1 MLKGKI
7 VWITGAGTGIGLAGA
22 KALLKEGAIVIMS
35 GRRADVLEREAAK
48 IKENGGKAET
58 EPLDV
63 GDADAVQRV
72 AEAIM
77 KRHGGID
84 ILVNS
89 AGMNTTPRLWSDQT
103 PEGFAEVIRVNLE
116 GTFYCTKAVLP
127 SMRAQKDGLIINVV
141 SWSGIYTSM
150 LAGTAYS
157 ASKRAVVSLTENLNM
172 QECINGIRACALCP
186 GEVATEILNG
196 RPIPVPPEER
206 ARMLQKDDLGETIR
220 WVAAQPPHVCV
231 NQIIISPTWNRG
243 FVRALKS

>member
-1 MLKGKI
+1 MLNGKI

-22 KALLKEGAIVIMS
+22 RALAKEQAIVIMS
-35 GRRADVLEREAAK
+35 GRRVDVLDREAAK

-72 AEAIM
+72 AEAII
-77 KRHGGID
+77 KRHGRVD

-89 AGMNTTPRLWSDQT
+89 AGLNTTPRLWSDQT

-127 SMRAQKDGLIINVV
+127 SMRAQKDGLIVNVV

>member
-1 MLKGKI
+1 MIKGKI

-22 KALLKEGAIVIMS
+22 QALAKEGAIVIMS
-35 GRRADVLEREAAK
+35 GRRADALEREASR
-48 IKENGGKAET
+48 IKEAGGKAET

-63 GDADAVQRV
+63 SDPAAVQRV
-72 AEAIM
+72 AGAIV
-77 KRHGGID
+77 KRHGRVD

-89 AGMNTTPRLWSDQT
+89 AGVNTAPRLWSDQT
-103 PEGFAEVIRVNLE
+103 PEGFDQVIRVNLQ

-141 SWSGIYTSM
+141 SWSGVYTSM

-186 GEVATEILNG
+186 GEVATEILD
-196 RPIPVPPEER
+196 RRPVPVSPEER

-231 NQIIISPTWNRG
+231 NQMIISPTWNRG
-243 FVRALKS
+243 YIRALKS

>member
-7 VWITGAGTGIGLAGA
+7 AWITGAGTGIGLAGA
-22 KALLKEGAIVIMS
+22 QALAKEGAVVIMS
-35 GRRADVLEREAAK
+35 GRRADVLKRESAK
-48 IKENGGKAET
+48 IKENGGRAET

-63 GDADAVQRV
+63 GDANAVQLV
-72 AEAIM
+72 AGAIM
-77 KRHGGID
+77 KRHGRID

-89 AGMNTTPRLWSDQT
+89 AGVNTTPRLWNDQT

-127 SMRAQKDGLIINVV
+127 SMRAQKDGLIVNVV

-186 GEVATEILNG
+186 GEVATEILD
-196 RPIPVPPEER
+196 RRPVPVSPEER

-231 NQIIISPTWNRG
+231 NQMIISPTWNRG
-243 FVRALKS
+243 YIRALKS

>member
-7 VWITGAGTGIGLAGA
+7 AWITGAGTGIGLAGA
-22 KALLKEGAIVIMS
+22 QALAKEGAVVIMS
-35 GRRADVLEREAAK
+35 GRREDVLARGASK
-48 IKENGGKAET
+48 IKEAGGNAET

-63 GDADAVQRV
+63 GDSRAVQRV
-72 AEAIM
+72 ADAIIN
-77 KRHGGID
+77 RHGRVD

-89 AGMNTTPRLWSDQT
+89 AGLNTTTRLWTDQT
-103 PEGFAEVIRVNLE
+103 PDGFDEVIRVNLE

-127 SMRAQKDGLIINVV
+127 SMRAKKDGLIINVV

-186 GEVATEILNG
+186 GEVATEILDK
-196 RPIPVPPEER
+196 RPVPVSPEER

-231 NQIIISPTWNRG
+231 NQMIISPTWNRG
-243 FVRALKS
+243 YIRALKS

>member
-22 KALLKEGAIVIMS
+22 QALAKEGTIVIMS
-35 GRRADVLEREAAK
+35 GRRADVLEGAASR
-48 IKENGGKAET
+48 IKKGGGKAET

-63 GDADAVQRV
+63 GDPDAVQRV
-72 AEAIM
+72 AEAIV
-77 KRHGGID
+77 KRHGKVD

-89 AGMNTTPRLWSDQT
+89 AGLNTTLRLWSDQT
-103 PEGFAEVIRVNLE
+103 PEGFAKVIQVNLE

-186 GEVATEILNG
+186 GEVATEILDG
-196 RPIPVPPEER
+196 RPVPVSPEER

-220 WVAAQPPHVCV
+220 WVATQPPHVCV
-231 NQIIISPTWNRG
+231 NQMIISPTWNRG
-243 FVRALKS
+243 YIRALRS

>member
-22 KALLKEGAIVIMS
+22 KALAKEGAIVIMS

-48 IKENGGKAET
+48 IEENGGKVET

-77 KRHGGID
+77 KRHGRVD

-89 AGMNTTPRLWSDQT
+89 AGINTTPRLWSDQT